1 MTLYII
7 LIFSAI
13 CVGMAISV
21 KAFGTGG
28 KRKRIFQDIYFSIE
42 EVDGIGVLY
51 TKTGEYSAVL
61 KMENPVQ
68 KYSANIEA
76 YYEFTHLFAALAQT
90 LGEGYALH
98 KQDVFVRKAF
108 KEESATNHEFLSES
122 YFRYF
127 NGRPFTD
134 SVCYLTI
141 TQENKKSRLMSFDNK
156 KWRDFLVKIR
166 KVHDQL
172 RDAGVKS
179 RFLGKTETNE
189 YVDRFFSM
197 NFRDKVVSMTNFKV
211 DDETIGMGD
220 RRCKV
225 YSLVDVDCANLPSV
239 IRPYANIEVNN
250 TSMPV
255 DLVSIV
261 DSVPGADCVVF
272 NQMVFVPNQKRE
284 LALLDKKKNRHA
296 SMPNPSNLMAV
307 EDIKRVQEVIAR
319 ESKQLVY
326 THYNLVVAVSGD
338 TDIQKCTNHLEN
350 SFSRMGIHISKRA
363 YNQLELFVN
372 SFPGNCYGMN
382 TDYDRFLTLGDAATC
397 LMYKERIVHNEDT
410 PLKIYYTDRQGV
422 PVAIDITG
430 KEGKEKLTDNS
441 NFFCLGPSGSGKS
454 FHMNSVVRQL
464 WEQNTDIVMVD
475 TGNSY
480 EGLCEYVGGKYIA
493 YTEDKPITMNPF
505 NISKREL
512 NIEKID
518 FLKNLILLIWKG
530 SEVQIPELEFR
541 VVEQLVTE
549 YYDFYFN
556 GVQPYPSSQK
566 ETLRKNL
573 STMEKRRGTE
583 LTQIHDKVEKLIKGL
598 EERRMAL
605 VVKTLSFDSFY
616 EFACERLDQICIENN
631 ITTIDCDNFAYM
643 LQNFYRGGK
652 YDKILNENVDST
664 LFDETFIV
672 FEVDA
677 IKENKQLFPIVTLII
692 MDVFL
697 QKMRLKKNRKCLV
710 IEEAWK
716 AIASPLMAEYIKYL
730 YKTARKFW
738 ASVGVVTQEIQD
750 IIGSPIVKEA
760 IINNSDVVMLLDQ
773 SKFRER
779 FDEIKAILGLT
790 DVDCKKIFT
799 VNRLENKEGRSFFRE
814 VFIRRGSTSG
824 VYGVE
829 EPHECY
835 MTYTTERAE
844 KEALKLYKRELKCS
858 HQEAIERY
866 CRDWDASGIGKS
878 LAFAQKVN
886 EAGRVLNLRDN
897 SPMTKSSGTD
907 GVARGESQTRLG
919 YPESRRTKAKPT
931 VAE

>member
-108 KEESATNHEFLSES
+108 KEENGGNHEFLSES

-179 RFLGKTETNE
+179 RFLGKTEACE

-220 RRCKV
+220 RSCKV
-225 YSLVDVDCANLPSV
+225 YSLVDVDYANLPSV

-382 TDYDRFLTLGDAATC
+382 ADYDRFLTLGDAATC

-530 SEVQIPELEFR
+530 SETQIPELEFR

-573 STMEKRRGTE
+573 STMEKRRGME

-605 VVKTLSFDSFY
+605 SVKTLSFDSFY

-730 YKTARKFW
+730 YKTARKFR

-799 VNRLENKEGRSFFRE
+799 VNRLDNKEGRSFFRE

-844 KEALKLYKRELKCS
+844 KEALKLYKHELKCR

-886 EAGRVLNLRDN
+886 EAGHVLNL
-897 SPMTKSSGTD
+897 TD
-907 GVARGESQTRLG
+907 DGATR
-919 YPESRRTKAKPT
+919 R
-931 VAE
+931 

>member
-21 KAFGTGG
+21 RAFGTGG

-42 EVDGIGVLY
+42 EVDGIGVIY

-108 KEESATNHEFLSES
+108 REETGSNHEYLSES
-122 YFRYF
+122 YLRYF
-127 NGRPFTD
+127 NGRPYTD
-134 SVCYLTI
+134 SVCYLTV
-141 TQENKKSRLMSFDNK
+141 TQENKKSRLMSFDSK

-166 KVHDQL
+166 KVQDQL
-172 RDAGVKS
+172 RDAGMKS
-179 RFLGKTETNE
+179 RFLGKAEASE

-197 NFRDKVVSMTNFKV
+197 NFRDKVVSMTNFNV

-220 RRCKV
+220 HRCKV
-225 YSLVDVDCANLPSV
+225 YSLVDVDCANLLSV

-261 DSVPGADCVVF
+261 DDIPGADCVVF

-382 TDYDRFLTLGDAATC
+382 ADYDRFLTLGDAATC
-397 LMYKERIVHNEDT
+397 LMYKERIVHSEDT

-530 SEVQIPELEFR
+530 SEAQIPELEFR

-556 GVQPYPSSQK
+556 GVQSYPSSQK

-583 LTQIHDKVEKLIKGL
+583 LTQIHDKVERLIKGL

-886 EAGRVLNLRDN
+886 EAGHVLNL
-897 SPMTKSSGTD
+897 SGK
-907 GVARGESQTRLG
+907 Q
-919 YPESRRTKAKPT
+919 
-931 VAE
+931 